1 MSHQR
6 VAEEAA
12 AIPHPLLRVITIGF
26 ITSKDVTKR
35 GLTRTLV
42 LQKANSSS
50 SVKRVVVVLVVLVV
64 GLEVVRK
71 ITTRMFS

>member
-1 MSHQR
+1 

-12 AIPHPLLRVITIGF
+12 AIQHPLLRVTTIGF

-50 SVKRVVVVLVVLVV
+50 SVERVVVLVVLVV

-71 ITTRMFS
+71 RTTRMFS